1 MTVRLVMSLAFVV
14 VQQAQLAVAHN
25 LFAMIAKAKS

>member
-14 VQQAQLAVAHN
+14 AQQAQLAVAHN